1 MAILYGFPFRCFFS
15 SVLLSDIMR
24 SKENYYVQSQL
35 KNFSRIKEQRTD
47 TP

>member
-1 MAILYGFPFRCFFS
+1 MAILYGFPFRY

>member
-1 MAILYGFPFRCFFS
+1 MAILYGFPSRC
-15 SVLLSDIMR
+15 SVLLSEIMQ

-35 KNFSRIKEQRTD
+35 KNFSRLKEQRTD